1 LISLDNVTKD
11 YNNGAVV
18 AVDDAGKVIGAV
30 RGTDILAAVRSQRR
44 G

>member
-1 LISLDNVTKD
+1 LISFDNVTKV

-18 AVDDAGKVIGAV
+18 AVDAGKVIGAV
-30 RGTDILAAVRSQRR
+30 RGTDILAAVRSQRS